1 VASLESHPSKLADF
15 DSGSLETNMNL
26 NSKNGKSLQKTQK
39 KNENFELP
47 NSNVPFSESQVLSRQ
62 RSISTGGISM
72 QAYLPTESPS
82 MLRNTFAARSAFA
95 TKADLDS
102 STSSDT
108 NYYKTCEE
116 LCLEID
122 DALAA
127 VRSNDSNIGSDEKPK
142 FKEVRPSSTSNAVGT
157 SDEMKHALSSS
168 SASTISSFFKD
179 NAA

>member
-1 VASLESHPSKLADF
+1 
-15 DSGSLETNMNL
+15 
-26 NSKNGKSLQKTQK
+26 
-39 KNENFELP
+39 
-47 NSNVPFSESQVLSRQ
+47 
-62 RSISTGGISM
+62 M
-72 QAYLPTESPS
+72 QAYLPMESPS
-82 MLRNTFAARSAFA
+82 ILRTKFAARSTFA
-95 TKADLDS
+95 AKADLDS
-102 STSSDT
+102 TTSSDT

-127 VRSNDSNIGSDEKPK
+127 VRSNDSNISSDEKPK
-142 FKEVRPSSTSNAVGT
+142 FKEVKEVRPTSNAVGT